1 MRLIVFLILLVS
13 NVLAYGDKLKVGV
26 LQFAPP
32 FSSKSD
38 TSNHYYGFVIELMT
52 TICSRLHAEC
62 EFVAIPKN
70 GELSGLNQKVYDITF
85 TPNPMTPLL
94 PTPYLYSLP
103 YLPSH
108 GQFLTLKTSS
118 INVIEDLKNKKIGF
132 YKINLQ
138 EVPSLNKYNDTNTFV
153 EYTDPA
159 DLISALMNK
168 KIDAILIN
176 HYAARYIVNT
186 VGRSSNSN
194 LMLIGDKMPIG
205 SGYGIISLKT
215 NAPLIDKINNTLL
228 EMEKDGTYLKIYNEY
243 FGSNPTYGHTTPHD

>member
-1 MRLIVFLILLVS
+1 MRRILFLILLIS

-52 TICSRLHAEC
+52 TICQRLQAEC

-70 GELSGLNQKVYDITF
+70 GELSGLDQKVYDITF
-85 TPNPMTPLL
+85 TPNPMSSIL
-94 PTPYLYSLP
+94 PESYLYSLP

-108 GQFLTLKTSS
+108 GQFLTLKT
-118 INVIEDLKNKKIGF
+118 NTLKVAADIKHKKIGF
-132 YKINLQ
+132 YKINFQ
-138 EVPSLNKYNDTNTFV
+138 EAPSLKEYNDTNTFV
-153 EYTDPA
+153 EYSDPA
-159 DLISALMNK
+159 ELINALMNK

-186 VGRSSNSN
+186 LGRSTDSN
-194 LMLIGDKMPIG
+194 LMMIGDTMSIG

-215 NAPLIDKINNTLL
+215 NAPLIVKINQTLL
-228 EMEKDGTYLKIYNEY
+228 ELEKDGTYLKIYNEY
-243 FGSNPTYGHTTPHD
+243 FGSNTTYGHSTPHH